1 MKVYAISDLHL
12 SISTP
17 KPMDI
22 FGHIWDNYTED
33 IEKDWNEKVTDDDIV
48 LLAGDFSWAMYLE
61 DAVKDYDYLKKLKG
75 RKVMIRGN
83 HDYWWQSISAVRN
96 SAPSDMF
103 FLQNDCVR
111 FENILICGTRGWTVP
126 ERGREQSP
134 DDLKIYKR
142 ELIRLE
148 LALQSA
154 TKLRKDGDILIVMI
168 HYPPFNSG
176 VEDSDFT
183 NLMEK
188 YNANIC
194 VFGHLHGNK
203 IRSKLEYS
211 KRGINYYLTSC
222 DKLEN
227 KLKYICSSSSNSSD
241 N

>member
-1 MKVYAISDLHL
+1 MKIFAISDLHL

-22 FGHIWDNYTED
+22 FGEIWENYTED
-33 IEKDWNEKVTDDDIV
+33 IAKDWNEKVSDEDIV

-61 DAVKDYDYLKKLKG
+61 DAMKDYEYLNNLKG

-96 SAPSDMF
+96 SSRKDMF
-103 FLQNDCVR
+103 FLQNDSIK
-111 FENILICGTRGWTVP
+111 FGNIVICGTRGWTVP
-126 ERGREQSP
+126 ERNKIQNDE
-134 DDLKIYKR
+134 DLKIYKR

-154 TKLRKDGDILIVMI
+154 SKMRNESDTLIVMI
-168 HYPPFNSG
+168 HYPPFNSM
-176 VEDSDFT
+176 VDDSDFT

-188 YNANIC
+188 YKADIC
-194 VFGHLHGNK
+194 VFGHLHGK
-203 IRSKLEYS
+203 KTRSIMEYN
-211 KRGINYYLTSC
+211 KRGIQYYLTSC

-227 KLKYICSSSSNSSD
+227 KLKFICDGIEN
-241 N
+241 